1 MKKYFAFVLVL
12 VLAFGLVGC
21 GTSSCDDK
29 DIAKQGLDIV
39 LKKIG
44 VSSKELGA
52 YVENIRMLDKEKNIC
67 SADIGTKAYDNI
79 KKELQKEDLK
89 QQINQRMSKYGEFG
103 VTLYLNEL
111 LEKLLF
117 SEVLKIMGVENSY
130 DYKSGK
136 GVGKDGKPLNTDA
149 LQFSD
154 LAKIQLIKEA
164 LTTLSN
170 SILHYK
176 VVIEGKDELIYA
188 ELKEGSEYYADI
200 GNIVSSL
207 LDLNNLSIKGDLQS
221 KSNSTP
227 QIQNEAPKIEQ
238 NLAQSQTNTDLKQQ
252 EAQNEVLNSA
262 QTSPQDEVLS
272 PQNPQEIESKPEP
285 VNFEQKF
292 GKRIY
297 LATKDDYVNLR
308 KAPSGEI
315 ITPIYKKDF
324 EAVRI
329 YSLDTDTKWLKVSY
343 FPAGATSESEMISG
357 YIHISQI
364 AK

>member
-39 LKKIG
+39 LKNIG

-272 PQNPQEIESKPEP
+272 PQNPQELESKPES

-329 YSLDTDTKWLKVSY
+329 YGFDTDAKWLKVSY
-343 FPAGATSESEMISG
+343 FPAGATSESEMILG